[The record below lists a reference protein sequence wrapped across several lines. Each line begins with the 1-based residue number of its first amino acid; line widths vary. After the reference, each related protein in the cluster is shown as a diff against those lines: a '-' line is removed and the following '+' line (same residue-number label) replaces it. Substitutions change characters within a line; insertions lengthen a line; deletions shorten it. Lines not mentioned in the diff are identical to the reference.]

1 MCETCKNTSKR
12 LSGRSLT
19 KWSRKKRILWKLA
32 RRTCRILSGS
42 RCFRRRGC
50 IRRRRQGSWWGW
62 RGPPWVIIKWHI
74 GYWFDCFSHLGGSTL
89 YIETTTRKSPVEKE
103 AEGSLELTGHLGD
116 VMKESAKIALT
127 VARNYLYKTDQ
138 NNKFLQTRFVPDL
151 VLLTHC
157 TTFLFSHLHLHV
169 PEGATPKDGPSAGC
183 TIVTALLSL
192 AKNEPIRQ
200 DVAMTG
206 EISLMGKVLPVGGI
220 KEKTIAV
227 SVLVTMFVCLIV
239 LISGEEI
246 WGEVYHF
253 TRRKQKRLQRPTQIH
268 YRGSRSAF
276 CEYIWTS
283 L

>member
-1 MCETCKNTSKR
+1 
-12 LSGRSLT
+12 
-19 KWSRKKRILWKLA
+19 
-32 RRTCRILSGS
+32 
-42 RCFRRRGC
+42 
-50 IRRRRQGSWWGW
+50 
-62 RGPPWVIIKWHI
+62 
-74 GYWFDCFSHLGGSTL
+74 
-89 YIETTTRKSPVEKE
+89 
-103 AEGSLELTGHLGD
+103 LELTGHLGD

-138 NNKFLQTRFVPDL
+138 NNKFLQT
-151 VLLTHC
+151 
-157 TTFLFSHLHLHV
+157 SHLHLHV

-276 CEYIWTS
+276 CEYI
-283 L
+283 